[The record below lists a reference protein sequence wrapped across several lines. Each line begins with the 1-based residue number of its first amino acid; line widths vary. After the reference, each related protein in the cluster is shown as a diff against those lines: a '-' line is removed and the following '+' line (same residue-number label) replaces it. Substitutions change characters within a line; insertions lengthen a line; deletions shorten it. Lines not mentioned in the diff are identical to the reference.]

1 MALEQ
6 VPYTNYHDLN
16 LDWVL
21 KVAKEAKDV
30 IEGDRTEINELKE
43 EMEQAIQA
51 ALDSI
56 DMVRVDEDTMVLK
69 VGDRESAP
77 IDDVYVTGVEK
88 TDEPDGTFVNI
99 KRNNGKGDLKVSLDE
114 FEDTKID
121 GEYF

>member
-1 MALEQ
+1 MGTD
-6 VPYTNYHDLN
+6 YFDY
-16 LDWVL
+16 
-21 KVAKEAKDV
+21 KD
-30 IEGDRTEINELKE
+30 IYYGWYQDTGAEGIIPAPTPGEDAPTKE
-43 EMEQAIQA
+43 EMRQAIQD

-99 KRNNGKGDLKVSLDE
+99 KRNNGKADLKVSLDE

>member
-1 MALEQ
+1 MDTD
-6 VPYTNYHDLN
+6 YFDYKDLYYGWYQ
-16 LDWVL
+16 DTG
-21 KVAKEAKDV
+21 A
-30 IEGDRTEINELKE
+30 EGIIPAPTPGGDTPTRE
-43 EMEQAIQA
+43 EMEQAIQN